1 MARQSACAFSA
12 TDQPT
17 PGTIVKVRALQVKA
31 SGITLVLCL
40 AISASESVLLSAQA
54 INPDLEK
61 SSQYQNVNSSELAR
75 RMEEHTIHKRAK
87 QAIELAD
94 VLINRQPGNM
104 PLYLMKGRNLCYLNE
119 QAKAI
124 AVLQEGLKN
133 CPQFPDKTKLSDANR
148 EIANNYFEMG
158 DEIKAIVF
166 YTKAIELS
174 PQLAEAYHR
183 RSVCYS
189 DQKKYDL
196 AIKDLN
202 QYIKLQPNR
211 SRSYLWRAEAHV
223 QRGNYKDA
231 LSDINLAI
239 KTSPEKAG
247 EFILYRGDLYLRLKD
262 YKNALADYDALLK
275 LNSLDDTI
283 WLRKGNILMTLA
295 DYQGAC
301 QAYTKTIDLTEDE
314 GATAYLA
321 RAKAFDKLG
330 KTKEA
335 ARDREHAAKLQS
347 KKAVDKI

>member
-1 MARQSACAFSA
+1 MSN
-12 TDQPT
+12 
-17 PGTIVKVRALQVKA
+17 
-31 SGITLVLCL
+31 
-40 AISASESVLLSAQA
+40 LLFAQA
-54 INPDLEK
+54 KTPASQPANKINPDAIPLAVDENIEK
-61 SSQYQNVNSSELAR
+61 SGKYKNVKSSELAR
-75 RMEEHTIHKRAK
+75 LMEEHTIHKRAK

-94 VLINRQPGNM
+94 VLIKRQPGNM

-119 QAKAI
+119 QEKAI

-133 CPQFPDKTKLSDANR
+133 CQKYPDKTKLSDANR

-158 DEIKAIVF
+158 DENKAITF
-166 YTKAIELS
+166 YTKAIEVS
-174 PQLAEAYHR
+174 PKLAEAYHR

-189 DQKKYDL
+189 EKKEYDL

-211 SRSYLWRAEAHV
+211 SRSYLWRAEAKV
-223 QRGNYKDA
+223 QKGDYKDA

-247 EFILYRGDLYLRLKD
+247 EFILYRGDLYLRLKEF
-262 YKNALADYDALLK
+262 KNALADYDALLK
-275 LNSLDDTI
+275 LNALDDTI

-295 DYQGAC
+295 DYKGAC
-301 QAYTKTIDLTEDE
+301 QAYTKTIALTEDE

-330 KTKEA
+330 KSKEA
-335 ARDREHAAKLQS
+335 EKDREKAAQLQS